1 MESEIR
7 FVSIND
13 AKMILDIYR
22 PYVQD
27 TAISFEITV
36 PTEEEMQN
44 RIDKVMREYPW
55 LVSTSS
61 GLINGYAYASRHRNR
76 AAYQWS
82 VDVSI
87 YVKQNAH
94 EKGIGKELYQALFQ
108 VLTIQGY
115 YNAYAGITLPN
126 PASVG
131 LHEKMGFTSIGI
143 YKDVG
148 FKLNAWHDVGWW
160 QLQLSEKNINP
171 QSPKGMKQLL
181 NDSRIMEILKY
192 E

>member
-55 LVSTSS
+55 LVSISS
-61 GLINGYAYASRHRNR
+61 GLINGYAYASRHRDR

-87 YVKQNAH
+87 YVKQDSH
-94 EKGIGKELYQALFQ
+94 EKGIGKKLYQALFQ

-115 YNAYAGITLPN
+115 HNAYAGITLPN

-131 LHEKMGFTSIGI
+131 LHEKMGFTFVGI

-171 QSPKGMKQLL
+171 QSPKGMKHLL
-181 NDSRIMEILKY
+181 NDPRIMEILKY
-192 E
+192 K